1 MSDRPRLPC
10 ATEADS
16 DRVDRWIQP
25 VVYDQLVEFVWGI
38 DYETNLT
45 GAVNVW
51 TRQPGGT
58 WSLKVDLTG
67 VKTHQLLDRLPEHLP
82 ERRSDP
88 LRRSPGRLDDRPVRS
103 VAMPASHHRLL
114 PGLPAVR
121 IRGRRALRALGW
133 AITGWSRH
141 SGSSFWS

>member
-67 VKTHQLLDRLPEHLP
+67 VKTHQLSTGCPNTCPSDVQILYEGVQAGWTTVPCGASRCLPPTTAYFQGYRQFVSEA
-82 ERRSDP
+82 D
-88 LRRSPGRLDDRPVRS
+88 
-103 VAMPASHHRLL
+103 
-114 PGLPAVR
+114 
-121 IRGRRALRALGW
+121 ALSAP
-133 AITGWSRH
+133 
-141 SGSSFWS
+141 